1 MKWLKYSVL
10 VVVFTIFNACN
21 GTSEEGEQSTENQ
34 SSRILPDGNGGILD
48 IIVVA
53 EENVWEGLAGE
64 LVRKYFTQ
72 MQYGLPQ
79 PEPRFTVNQVTPK
92 QYNSLLKRTR
102 YQILLSIG
110 DSALAIK
117 TNQHAK
123 GQVLAYFTAPTQVD
137 LAKLV
142 AAAQADLRETILA
155 KDRQRVLKRIK
166 PSLDYNASEVL
177 KKNDI
182 KLGIPQGFELEVEEE
197 KTLVFWKKTALED
210 IGLIVNFRPLPPQ
223 QGVMGENIVPVR
235 DSLTKVH
242 ILGERKDSYMITED
256 LLKPQLNAL
265 EIEGQFA
272 MEARGL
278 WRTEG
283 DILGGPF
290 LSYTIYDE
298 QHGQIIY
305 LDTFIFSPN
314 QKKRNMLFEMEA
326 LLRSVEI
333 L

>member
-1 MKWLKYSVL
+1 MKWLKFSFL
-10 VVVFTIFNACN
+10 VIVFTIFNACN
-21 GTSEEGEQSTENQ
+21 GISEEGEKGTGNQ
-34 SSRILPDGNGGILD
+34 SSRILPDSNGGILD

-53 EENVWEGLAGE
+53 EENVWDGLAGE

-102 YQILLSIG
+102 YQILLSLG
-110 DSALAIK
+110 DSAMAIK

-123 GQVLAYFTAPTQVD
+123 NQVLAYFTAPTQVK
-137 LAKLV
+137 LAKMV
-142 AAAQADLRETILA
+142 AAAQADLREKILA
-155 KDRQRVLKRIK
+155 KDRQRILKRIK
-166 PSLDYNASEVL
+166 PTLDYNTSEVL
-177 KKNDI
+177 KENNI
-182 KLGIPQGFELEVEEE
+182 RLGIPQGFELEVEEE
-197 KTLVFWKKTALED
+197 KTLVFWRKTAIED
-210 IGLIVNFRPLPPQ
+210 IGLIIHFRPMPSQ
-223 QGVMGENIVPVR
+223 QGVMGESIVPVR

-242 ILGERKDSYMITED
+242 ILGEREGSYMITEN
-256 LLKPQLNAL
+256 LLKPQLKAL

-290 LSYTIYDE
+290 LSYTIYNE
-298 QHGQIIY
+298 QYGQIIY

-326 LLRSVEI
+326 VLRSVEI

>member
-1 MKWLKYSVL
+1 MKWLKFSFLVL
-10 VVVFTIFNACN
+10 VFSVYNACN
-21 GTSEEGEQSTENQ
+21 SAPETEEEKKEREA
-34 SSRILPDGNGGILD
+34 SRILPDSNGGILD
-48 IIVVA
+48 LIVIA
-53 EENVWEGLAGE
+53 EENVWEGVAGE

-79 PEPRFTVNQVTPK
+79 PEPRFTVNQVTPA

-110 DSALAIK
+110 DSALEIR

-123 GQVLAYFTAPTQVD
+123 NQVLAYFSAPTEIA
-137 LAKLV
+137 LAKMV
-142 AAAQADLRETILA
+142 AATQADLRETIRE

-166 PSLDYNASEVL
+166 STLSYETSPVL
-177 KKNDI
+177 KQNNI
-182 KLGIPQGFELEVEEE
+182 RLGVPRSFELEVEEP
-197 KTLVFWKKTALED
+197 KTLVYWKKTALED
-210 IGLIVNFRPLPPQ
+210 IGLIVNFRPLPAQ
-223 QGVMGENIVPVR
+223 QNLMGENIVPVR

-242 ILGERKDSYMITED
+242 ILGEREGSYMITED
-256 LLKPQLNAL
+256 LLKPQLNAQ

-272 MEARGL
+272 LEARGL

-298 QHGQIIY
+298 EHGQIIY
-305 LDTFIFSPN
+305 LDTFIFAPD
-314 QKKRNMLFEMEA
+314 QKKRNTLFELEA
-326 LLRSVEI
+326 ILKAVEI